1 MPTTKKQELED
12 LFRRKLVV
20 DLQELRVVFKERSD
34 RSLYRDLTKAGYL
47 SSYSHAG
54 RFYTLKDIP
63 SFDKNGL
70 WQHRNK
76 VLFSKYGTLKETIR
90 ALVTDSES
98 GYSHRELAQLLLI
111 RIQNT
116 LNDLISNKMLNREL
130 IQGVF
135 VYVDINSACAQFQLC
150 HRDKIL
156 RETRRRE
163 PPLDRNT
170 VIEILVTLLCEDTW
184 DPRGIA
190 RTVRAQGVYTT
201 KEDVLSVLQH
211 YGLKKKLLD

>member
-1 MPTTKKQELED
+1 MTNSKIEKLKEC
-12 LFRRKLVV
+12 FRRRLVV
-20 DLQELRVVFKERSD
+20 DLQELRVVFKGRSD
-34 RSLYRDLTKAGYL
+34 RSLYRDLAKASYL
-47 SSYSHAG
+47 SSCSHAG

-70 WQHRNK
+70 WQYRNK

-90 ALVTDSES
+90 ILVTDSES
-98 GYSHRELAQLLLI
+98 GYSHSELVQLLRV

-116 LNDLISNKMLNREL
+116 LNELISTKILNREL
-130 IQGVF
+130 IQGLF
-135 VYVDINSACAQFQLC
+135 VYLDGNAACAQVQLC

-163 PPLDRNT
+163 PPVDRNT
-170 VIEILVTLLCEDTW
+170 VIEILVTLLREETW
-184 DPRGIA
+184 DPKVIA

-201 KEDVLSVLQH
+201 REGVLSVLQH

>member
-1 MPTTKKQELED
+1 MTQRKNEKLEEF
-12 LFRRKLVV
+12 FRRRLVG
-20 DLQELRVVFKERSD
+20 DLQELREVFKGRSD

-54 RFYTLKDIP
+54 RFYTLRDIP

-70 WQHRNK
+70 WQYRNK

-98 GYSHRELAQLLLI
+98 GYSHRELVQLLLI

-116 LNDLISNKMLNREL
+116 LNDLISNKILNRKL

-135 VYVDINSACAQFQLC
+135 VYVDGNSACAQVQLC

-156 RETRRRE
+156 KETRRHE

-170 VIEILVTLLCEDTW
+170 VIEILVTLLREETW
-184 DPRGIA
+184 DPKVIA

-201 KEDVLSVLQH
+201 KEGVLTVLQH
-211 YGLKKKLLD
+211 YDLKKKLLD